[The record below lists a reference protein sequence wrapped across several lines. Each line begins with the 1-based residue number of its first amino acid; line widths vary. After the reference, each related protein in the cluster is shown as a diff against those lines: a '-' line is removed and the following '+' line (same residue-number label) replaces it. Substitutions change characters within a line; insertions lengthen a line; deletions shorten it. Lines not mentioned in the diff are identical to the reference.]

1 MGGRFETIADDR
13 VSFARARGPLGGRS
27 GLAGDGSVIEHRCN
41 RRTFLSACAVAGAGL
56 VAGFP
61 LGSERVRPSPAQ
73 LAYQRRERALF
84 LHFGVNTF
92 TNQEW
97 GTGDESPSVFN
108 PTALDARQW
117 ARCARASGFRSMVLT
132 AKHHDGFCLW
142 PSALTDHS
150 VRRSPWRGGAGDVVR
165 DFTNA
170 CRAEGLGAGLYLSPW
185 DRHEPSYGD
194 SPRYNDFYV
203 AQLTELLT
211 RYGPIAEVWF
221 DGANGEG
228 PNGKLQTYDWDRFHR
243 TVRRLQPH
251 AVMFSDA
258 GPDVRWIGNEHGVA
272 GDPNWAM
279 VDPRAVPF
287 PGATGPA
294 VDRMLQHGDAAGS
307 VWRPGEADV
316 SIRPGWFWHAAE
328 SANVKSADELVDL
341 FFVSVG
347 RNANLLLNV
356 PPNRAGL
363 LDDVDVSRLA
373 AFSTKLA
380 SQFAGNLGAEA
391 RMSASS
397 EASGHGARAVV
408 DGDPDTWWSPRDGD
422 RSPSVV
428 AMFRGPGRI
437 GVIEIQEAIQNGQRV
452 AAYGVDALVGGTW
465 QAISTGTTIG
475 HRKLDRLSQLA
486 AGGVRLRIL
495 SSLGAPQ
502 IATLAVWPG
511 PGQP

>member
-1 MGGRFETIADDR
+1 MGARSETIAGDDPTPASR
-13 VSFARARGPLGGRS
+13 TEPCGRRA
-27 GLAGDGSVIEHRCN
+27 
-41 RRTFLSACAVAGAGL
+41 FLSACASAGAWL
-56 VAGFP
+56 LAGIP
-61 LGSERVRPSPAQ
+61 LGSGRPRPTPAQ
-73 LAYQRRERALF
+73 LRYQRRERALF

-92 TNQEW
+92 TDREW
-97 GTGDESPSVFN
+97 GTGDESPSIFD
-108 PTALDARQW
+108 PSALHARQW
-117 ARCARASGFRSMVLT
+117 ARCARAAGFRSMVLT

-150 VRRSPWRGGAGDVVR
+150 VRKSPWRGGHGDVVR
-165 DFTNA
+165 DFTDA
-170 CRAEGLGAGLYLSPW
+170 CRVEGLGAGVYLSPW

-203 AQLTELLT
+203 AQLSELLT

-228 PNGKLQTYDWDRFHR
+228 PNGKRQAYDWDRFHR
-243 TVRRLQPH
+243 TVRRLQPD

-258 GPDVRWIGNEHGVA
+258 GPDVRWIGNEHGMA

-279 VDPRAVPF
+279 VDPAAVPF

-294 VDRMLQHGDAAGS
+294 VERMLQHGDPAGT

-328 SANVKSADELVDL
+328 SAKVKSVDEMVEL

-363 LDDVDVSRLA
+363 LDDVDVARLA
-373 AFSTKLA
+373 AFSAALA
-380 SQFAGNLGAEA
+380 SQFGENAAIGA
-391 RMSASS
+391 RVSASS
-397 EASGHGARAVV
+397 ETSGHSANAVT
-408 DGDPDTWWSPRDGD
+408 DRDPDTWWSPRRGD

-428 AMFRGPGRI
+428 ATFRRPVRI
-437 GVIEIQEAIQNGQRV
+437 GVVEVGEAIQNGQRV
-452 AAYGVDALVGGTW
+452 AAYGVDALVGGKW
-465 QAISTGTTIG
+465 QTISTGTTIG
-475 HRKLDRLSQLA
+475 HRKLDRLSQRTA
-486 AGGVRLRIL
+486 DGVRLRIV
-495 SSLGAPQ
+495 SSIGAPQ
-502 IATLAVWPG
+502 IATLAIWPG
-511 PGQP
+511 SAGAVSSVSPHR